1 MFRKLFCA
9 ASVAALVACA
19 SQPQKAQTPATTT
32 STGTA
37 SKTTLAHYLPD
48 ETTYPVGS
56 IPNAVLH
63 DSARNKDLVMT
74 IEYPTRGGPYP
85 VIVFS
90 HGFGGSNVGYTP
102 LTEYWAGHGY
112 IVIKPSHADSG
123 KLGPILE
130 QRREQRR
137 AEMEK
142 ARAEG
147 RGRNGRN
154 AQPAAQQGQTAQQ
167 PDSLA
172 EAIWSTQTASDWENR
187 ARDIELIID
196 NLSNLEKKYPELG
209 GRMDTSKVAV
219 SGHSY
224 GAFTAMMV
232 SGMTSFATNPPL
244 HIADPRV
251 KAAVVFS
258 PQGTTNTLGLTK
270 DSWKDV
276 TIPMM
281 FITGSLDY
289 FTAGDAKPRHD
300 AFAYSPAGDKLFLSF
315 NGARH
320 MTFAGGTLS
329 DISDDEI
336 PVRMLNGGGYY
347 PGSDPMNPQP
357 QMATR
362 GTGGRGGSS
371 LYQRDRRIFTAAK
384 IASTA
389 FFDAYLKNDT
399 AAKDYL
405 KPGGTLESFNGGEVT
420 IERK

>member
-9 ASVAALVACA
+9 ASVAVLVACA
-19 SQPQKAQTPATTT
+19 SQSPKTQTAATPPAT
-32 STGTA
+32 STA

-56 IPNAVLH
+56 VPNAVLH

-130 QRREQRR
+130 QRREERR

-154 AQPAAQQGQTAQQ
+154 TKQTTQQQGQTPTP
-167 PDSLA
+167 PDPLA
-172 EAIWSTQTASDWENR
+172 EAIWSTQSTSDWVNR
-187 ARDIELIID
+187 ARDISLILD
-196 NLSNLEKKYPELG
+196 NLTNLEKKYPELA
-209 GRMDTSKVAV
+209 GRMDTSKIGV

-232 SGMTSFATNPPL
+232 SGMTSSAATPA
-244 HIADPRV
+244 IGAADPRV

-258 PQGTTNTLGLTK
+258 PQGIGSLGLTK
-270 DSWKDV
+270 ESWKDV
-276 TIPMM
+276 TVPMM
-281 FITGSLDY
+281 YVTGSLDY
-289 FTAGDAKPRHD
+289 VTAGDAKPRHD
-300 AFAYSPAGDKLFLSF
+300 AFAYSPAGDKFFVSF

-336 PVRMLNGGGYY
+336 PMRTSNGGGY
-347 PGSDPMNPQP
+347 GGTDPWGNPQP
-357 QMATR
+357 QMGTR
-362 GTGGRGGSS
+362 GAGGRGGSS

-389 FFDAYLKNDT
+389 FFDAYLKGDT

-405 KPGGTLESFNGGEVT
+405 KPGGTLEAFNSGELT

>member
-9 ASVAALVACA
+9 VSVAALVACA
-19 SQPQKAQTPATTT
+19 SQTPKAQTPAPAPSTATT
-32 STGTA
+32 S
-37 SKTTLAHYLPD
+37 KVTLSHYLPD

-63 DSARNKDLVMT
+63 DSERNKDLVMT

-130 QRREQRR
+130 QRREERR

-147 RGRNGRN
+147 RRRNGR
-154 AQPAAQQGQTAQQ
+154 QPEQQGQTSEK

-172 EAIWSTQTASDWENR
+172 EAIWATQTTSDWINR
-187 ARDIELIID
+187 ERDISLILD
-196 NLSNLEKKYPELG
+196 NLTNLEKKYPELG
-209 GRMDTSKVAV
+209 GRMDTSKIGV

-224 GAFTAMMV
+224 GAFTAMMAG
-232 SGMTSFATNPPL
+232 GMTSFASTPPI
-244 HIADPRV
+244 HAADPRV

-258 PQGTTNTLGLTK
+258 PQGTGSLGLTK

-289 FTAGDAKPRHD
+289 FTPGDANPRHD
-300 AFAYSPAGDKLFLSF
+300 GFAYSPAGDKYFLSF
-315 NGARH
+315 AGARH
-320 MTFAGGTLS
+320 MTFSGGMFS
-329 DISDDEI
+329 EISDDEI
-336 PVRMLNGGGYY
+336 PVRASNGGYG
-347 PGSDPMNPQP
+347 GTDPMGNP

-371 LYQRDRRIFTAAK
+371 LFQRDRRIFTAAK
-384 IASTA
+384 IASMA
-389 FFDAYLKNDT
+389 FFDAYLKND
-399 AAKDYL
+399 ANAKDYL
-405 KPGGTLESFNGGEVT
+405 KPGGTLEAYGTKEVT

>member
-9 ASVAALVACA
+9 ASVAAVVACG
-19 SQPQKAQTPATTT
+19 SQPSKTQTPA
-32 STGTA
+32 STPSTTA
-37 SKTTLAHYLPD
+37 SKSGLAHYLPD

-63 DSARNKDLVMT
+63 DAARNKDLSMT
-74 IEYPTRGGPYP
+74 IEYPTRGGPFP

-130 QRREQRR
+130 QRREDRR

-147 RGRNGRN
+147 RGRRN
-154 AQPAAQQGQTAQQ
+154 PPQAQQQGQTPQK

-172 EAIWSTQTASDWENR
+172 EAIWATQTTNDWVNR
-187 ARDIELIID
+187 ERDISLILD
-196 NLSNLEKKYPELG
+196 NLSNLEKKYPEIEG
-209 GRMDTSKVAV
+209 KMDTSKVGV

-224 GAFTAMMV
+224 GAFTAMMA
-232 SGMTSFATNPPL
+232 SGMTSFAANPPI
-244 HIADPRV
+244 HAADPRV

-258 PQGTTNTLGLTK
+258 PQGTGSLGLTK
-270 DSWKDV
+270 ESWKDV
-276 TIPMM
+276 TIPIMYV
-281 FITGSLDY
+281 TGSLDY

-300 AFAYSPAGDKLFLSF
+300 PFEFSPAGDKYFVSF

-320 MTFAGGTLS
+320 MTFAGGMFS

-336 PVRMLNGGGYY
+336 PMRTSGGY
-347 PGSDPMNPQP
+347 PTDPMGNPQQP
-357 QMATR
+357 QMGTR
-362 GTGGRGGSS
+362 GAGGRGGSS

-389 FFDAYLKNDT
+389 FFDAYLKGDT

-405 KPGGTLESFNGGEVT
+405 KPGGTLESFNSGEVT
-420 IERK
+420 VERK

>member
-19 SQPQKAQTPATTT
+19 SQTSKTQTPATAPST
-32 STGTA
+32 STA
-37 SKTTLAHYLPD
+37 SKTTLARYLPD

-56 IPNAVLH
+56 IPNAILH

-112 IVIKPSHADSG
+112 IVIKPSHADAG

-130 QRREQRR
+130 QRREERR

-147 RGRNGRN
+147 RGRNVRN
-154 AQPAAQQGQTAQQ
+154 SRQPEQPNPAQQQ

-172 EAIWSTQTASDWENR
+172 EAIWATQTPADWVNR
-187 ARDIELIID
+187 ARDISLILD
-196 NLSNLEKKYPELG
+196 NLTNLEKKYPELE
-209 GRMDTSKVAV
+209 GRMDTSKIGV

-232 SGMTSFATNPPL
+232 SGMTSFAANGTV
-244 HIADPRV
+244 HAADPRV

-258 PQGTTNTLGLTK
+258 PQGISSTLGLTK
-270 DSWKDV
+270 DSWKEL
-276 TIPMM
+276 TIPTM
-281 FITGSLDY
+281 FVTGSLDY
-289 FTAGDAKPRHD
+289 FTAGDAAPRHD
-300 AFAYSPAGDKLFLSF
+300 PFAYSPAGDKYFVSF
-315 NGARH
+315 KGGRH
-320 MTFAGGTLS
+320 MTFSGGMYS
-329 DISDDEI
+329 EISDDEI
-336 PVRMLNGGGYY
+336 PVRTTNGGPYAGT
-347 PGSDPMNPQP
+347 DPMGQP

-362 GTGGRGGSS
+362 GAGGRGGSS
-371 LYQRDRRIFTAAK
+371 LFQRDRRIFTAAK

-389 FFDAYLKNDT
+389 FFDAYLKGD
-399 AAKDYL
+399 AGAKDYL
-405 KPGGTLESFNGGEVT
+405 KPGGTLEAFNSGDVT
-420 IERK
+420 VERK

>member
-19 SQPQKAQTPATTT
+19 SQTSKTQTPAASPSTTT
-32 STGTA
+32 A
-37 SKTTLAHYLPD
+37 PKTTLAHYLPD

-130 QRREQRR
+130 QRREERR

-147 RGRNGRN
+147 RGRNRRN
-154 AQPAAQQGQTAQQ
+154 TAQTGQ
-167 PDSLA
+167 QSQTPAPPDPLA
-172 EAIWSTQTASDWENR
+172 EAIWATQSTSDWVNR
-187 ARDIELIID
+187 ARDISLILD
-196 NLSNLEKKYPELG
+196 NLTNLERKYPELQ
-209 GRMDTSKVAV
+209 GRIDTSKIGV

-232 SGMTSFATNPPL
+232 SGMTSSAATPP
-244 HIADPRV
+244 ISAADPRV

-258 PQGTTNTLGLTK
+258 PQGTGSLGLTK
-270 DSWKDV
+270 DSWKEMTV
-276 TIPMM
+276 PMM
-281 FITGSLDY
+281 FVTGSLDY
-289 FTAGDAKPRHD
+289 VTAGDAKPRHD
-300 AFAYSPAGDKLFLSF
+300 AFAYSPAGDKYFISF

-320 MTFAGGTLS
+320 MTFAGGTFG

-336 PVRMLNGGGYY
+336 PVRTSNGGY
-347 PGSDPMNPQP
+347 PGTDPWGNPQP

-362 GTGGRGGSS
+362 GAGGRGGTS

-389 FFDAYLKNDT
+389 FFDAYLKGDS

-405 KPGGTLESFNGGEVT
+405 KPGGTLESFNSGEVT

>member
-1 MFRKLFCA
+1 
-9 ASVAALVACA
+9 
-19 SQPQKAQTPATTT
+19 
-32 STGTA
+32 
-37 SKTTLAHYLPD
+37 LPD

-130 QRREQRR
+130 QRREERR

-147 RGRNGRN
+147 RGRNARN
-154 AQPAAQQGQTAQQ
+154 ARQPEHQQGQAAQK
-167 PDSLA
+167 PDPLA
-172 EAIWSTQTASDWENR
+172 EAIWSTQTTSDWVNR
-187 ARDIELIID
+187 AQDISLILD
-196 NLSNLEKKYPELG
+196 NLTNLEKKYPELG
-209 GRMDTSKVAV
+209 GRMDTSKIGV

-232 SGMTSFATNPPL
+232 GGMTSFASTPPI
-244 HIADPRV
+244 HAADPRV

-258 PQGTTNTLGLTK
+258 PQGTTTTLGLTK

-276 TIPMM
+276 TIPTM
-281 FITGSLDY
+281 FVTGSLDY

-300 AFAYSPAGDKLFLSF
+300 PFAYSPAGDKYFVSF
-315 NGARH
+315 AGARH
-320 MTFAGGTLS
+320 MTFSGGMLS
-329 DISDDEI
+329 DIGDDEI
-336 PVRMLNGGGYY
+336 PMRRSNGGYGGGY
-347 PGSDPMNPQP
+347 GGTDPFGNPQ
-357 QMATR
+357 MGTR
-362 GTGGRGGSS
+362 GTGGRSGSS
-371 LYQRDRRIFTAAK
+371 LFQRERHIFTAAK

-389 FFDAYLKNDT
+389 FFDEYLKGEP

-405 KPGGTLESFNGGEVT
+405 KAGGTLESYGKDEVT

>member
-19 SQPQKAQTPATTT
+19 SHTSKTQTPATGPAA
-32 STGTA
+32 STA

-48 ETTYPVGS
+48 ESVYPVGS

-63 DSARNKDLVMT
+63 DPARNKDLVMT

-130 QRREQRR
+130 QRREERR
-137 AEMEK
+137 AEMEQ
-142 ARAEG
+142 ARPEG
-147 RGRNGRN
+147 RGRNQRTA
-154 AQPAAQQGQTAQQ
+154 AQPAQQQGQAQK
-167 PDSLA
+167 PDPLA
-172 EAIWSTQTASDWENR
+172 EAIWATQTPADWVNR
-187 ARDIELIID
+187 ARDISLILD
-196 NLSNLEKKYPELG
+196 NLSNLEKKYPELE
-209 GRMDTSKVAV
+209 GRIDTSKIGV

-232 SGMTSFATNPPL
+232 SGMTSFAANGTVQA
-244 HIADPRV
+244 ADPRV

-258 PQGTTNTLGLTK
+258 PQGITSSLGLTE

-300 AFAYSPAGDKLFLSF
+300 PFAYSPAGDKYFVSF
-315 NGARH
+315 NGGRH
-320 MTFAGGTLS
+320 MTFSGGMYS

-336 PVRMLNGGGYY
+336 PVRRSNGGY
-347 PGSDPMNPQP
+347 PGADPWGYPQ
-357 QMATR
+357 QMGTR
-362 GTGGRGGSS
+362 GAPSRSSSS

-389 FFDAYLKNDT
+389 FFDAYLKGDS
-399 AAKDYL
+399 AGRDYI
-405 KPGGTLESFNGGEVT
+405 KPGGILESFNSGEVT

>member
-9 ASVAALVACA
+9 AAVVALVACA
-19 SQPQKAQTPATTT
+19 SQTAKTQTAANAPSTTT
-32 STGTA
+32 TP
-37 SKTTLAHYLPD
+37 KLARYLPD

-63 DSARNKDLVMT
+63 DSVRNKDLSMT

-90 HGFGGSNVGYTP
+90 HGFGGSNTGYTP

-130 QRREQRR
+130 QRREERR

-147 RGRNGRN
+147 RGRNRGN
-154 AQPAAQQGQTAQQ
+154 TAQTGQQGQTPQ
-167 PDSLA
+167 PPDPLA
-172 EAIWSTQTASDWENR
+172 EAIWSTQTPADWVNR
-187 ARDIELIID
+187 ARDISLILD
-196 NLSNLEKKYPELG
+196 NLTTLEKKYPELG
-209 GRMDTSKVAV
+209 GRMDTSKIGV

-224 GAFTAMMV
+224 GAFTAMML
-232 SGMTSFATNPPL
+232 SGMTSFAGNGTIHAP
-244 HIADPRV
+244 DPRV

-258 PQGTTNTLGLTK
+258 PQGTTGTLGLTK

-281 FITGSLDY
+281 YVTGSLDY
-289 FTAGDAKPRHD
+289 FIAGDAKPRHD
-300 AFAYSPAGDKLFLSF
+300 AFAYSPAGDKYFVSF
-315 NGARH
+315 NGGRH
-320 MTFAGGTLS
+320 MTFAGGTFG
-329 DISDDEI
+329 DIADDEI
-336 PVRMLNGGGYY
+336 PVRTSNGGYG
-347 PGSDPMNPQP
+347 GTGTDPWGNPQP
-357 QMATR
+357 QMGTR
-362 GTGGRGGSS
+362 GAGGRGGSS

-384 IASTA
+384 IGSTA
-389 FFDAYLKNDT
+389 FFDAYLKGES

-405 KPGGTLESFNGGEVT
+405 KPGGTLESFNAGEVT
-420 IERK
+420 VERK

>member
-9 ASVAALVACA
+9 ASVAAMVACA
-19 SQPQKAQTPATTT
+19 SQPAKTPAATTSTTTT
-32 STGTA
+32 STT
-37 SKTTLAHYLPD
+37 KFAHYLPD
-48 ETTYPVGS
+48 ETLYPVGS

-130 QRREQRR
+130 QRREERR

-147 RGRNGRN
+147 RGRNARN
-154 AQPAAQQGQTAQQ
+154 TRQQQQEQTPTK
-167 PDSLA
+167 PDPLA
-172 EAIWSTQTASDWENR
+172 EAIWSTQTTSDWTNR
-187 ARDIELIID
+187 ARDISLILD
-196 NLSNLEKKYPELG
+196 NLTNLERKYPELE
-209 GRMDTSKVAV
+209 GRMDTSKIGV

-232 SGMTSFATNPPL
+232 SGMTSFAANPP
-244 HIADPRV
+244 IQAADPRV

-258 PQGTTNTLGLTK
+258 PQGTGSLGLTNE
-270 DSWKDV
+270 SWKGV
-276 TIPMM
+276 SIPMM
-281 FITGSLDY
+281 YVTGSLDY
-289 FTAGDAKPRHD
+289 FMAGDAKPRHD
-300 AFAYSPAGDKLFLSF
+300 PFAYSPAGDKYFVSF

-320 MTFAGGTLS
+320 MTFAGGMFG

-336 PVRMLNGGGYY
+336 PVRASNGGY
-347 PGSDPMNPQP
+347 PGTDPWGNPQ
-357 QMATR
+357 QMGPTR

-389 FFDAYLKNDT
+389 FFDAYLKNDS

-405 KPGGTLESFNGGEVT
+405 KPGGSLESFNSGETT

>member
-19 SQPQKAQTPATTT
+19 SQPSKTPAPAAPT
-32 STGTA
+32 STATP
-37 SKTTLAHYLPD
+37 SKTTFARYLPD

-63 DSARNKDLVMT
+63 DSVRNKDLVMT

-123 KLGPILE
+123 KLGPILA
-130 QRREQRR
+130 QRREERR

-147 RGRNGRN
+147 RGRNARN
-154 AQPAAQQGQTAQQ
+154 APQPGQPQGQASQE

-172 EAIWSTQTASDWENR
+172 EAIWSTQAPSDWISR
-187 ARDIELIID
+187 AHDLTLILD
-196 NLSNLEKKYPELG
+196 NLTLLEKKYPELE
-209 GRMDTSKVAV
+209 GRMDTAKIGV

-224 GAFTAMMV
+224 GAFTAMML
-232 SGMTSFATNPPL
+232 SGMTSFAGGGAVHAPD
-244 HIADPRV
+244 ARV

-258 PQGTTNTLGLTK
+258 PQGTGALGLTK

-276 TIPMM
+276 SIPMM
-281 FITGSLDY
+281 YVTGSLDY
-289 FTAGDAKPRHD
+289 VTAGDAKPRHD
-300 AFAYSPAGDKLFLSF
+300 AFAYSPAGDKYFISF

-329 DISDDEI
+329 DISDEEI
-336 PVRMLNGGGYY
+336 PVRTSNGGYG
-347 PGSDPMNPQP
+347 GTDPWGNPQP

-362 GTGGRGGSS
+362 GSGGRVGTS

-389 FFDAYLKNDT
+389 FFDAYLKGDSG
-399 AAKDYL
+399 AKDYL
-405 KPGGTLESFNGGEVT
+405 KPGGTIESFNAGEVT
-420 IERK
+420 VERK